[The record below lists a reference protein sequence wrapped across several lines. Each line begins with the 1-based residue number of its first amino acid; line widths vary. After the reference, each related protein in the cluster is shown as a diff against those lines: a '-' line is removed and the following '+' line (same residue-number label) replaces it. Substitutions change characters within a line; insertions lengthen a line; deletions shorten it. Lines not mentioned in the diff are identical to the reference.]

1 MGLVAAA
8 KALTQT
14 GLVFPHQSQLLGLDV
29 EEALVIRAATIRGL
43 GRLENQFFV
52 LSLCTC
58 TCALAVLG
66 HLNCVVPLGLGSSCQ
81 S

>member
-1 MGLVAAA
+1 MAAA

-29 EEALVIRAATIRGL
+29 EEALIIRPAALRGL
-43 GRLENQFFV
+43 GRLQNQFLV
-52 LSLCTC
+52 LYTC
-58 TCALAVLG
+58 TPELAEVG
-66 HLNCVVPLGLGSSCQ
+66 HLLGVVPLDFGSSCP